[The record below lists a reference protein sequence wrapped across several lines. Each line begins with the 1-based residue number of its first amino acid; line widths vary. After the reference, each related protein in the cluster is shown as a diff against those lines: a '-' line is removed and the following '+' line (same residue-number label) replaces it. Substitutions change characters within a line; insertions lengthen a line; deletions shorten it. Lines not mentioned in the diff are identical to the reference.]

1 MDFLQTLINGLLLGG
16 IYALIAAGL
25 TLVFGVMRV
34 INFAHGEFVILGG
47 LVTYSLFSAFGLNP
61 LLSLVVVMVGGF
73 AVGHVIQRVI
83 IARVVDAPPMMSL
96 LLTFGM
102 SLFLIGMG
110 QGIWG
115 NLFRS
120 VPYLRGSWSVA
131 DLAFPRMR
139 LVGFAVAAVLTGGVY
154 LFLQGARAGKAL
166 RATAQHAEVALTCGI
181 DVDKM
186 RRLAFAIG
194 AAMAAAAG
202 ALLVTIVALHP
213 QAGRLYILRGF
224 AIVILGGLGSFTG
237 ALLGGLILGLVEA
250 FGTLYGSSAIGQ
262 ASAYLV
268 LLFVLL
274 TRPGGLLGV
283 GEKVR
288 G

>member
-1 MDFLQTLINGLLLGG
+1 MEVLQTVVNGLLLGG
-16 IYALIAAGL
+16 IYALIAGGL

-47 LVTYSLFSAFGLNP
+47 LATYSLFSGFGLNP
-61 LLSLVVVMVGGF
+61 LLGLVVVMVAAFLIGNLVQR
-73 AVGHVIQRVI
+73 ALIDRVI
-83 IARVVDAPPMMSL
+83 GAPPMMSL
-96 LLTFGM
+96 LLTFGL
-102 SLFLIGMG
+102 SLFLIGIG

-115 NLFRS
+115 NVFRS
-120 VPYLRGSWSVA
+120 VPFLRGSWA
-131 DLAFPRMR
+131 IEGLALPRMR
-139 LVGFAVAAVLTGGVY
+139 IVGFLVAAVLTGGVY
-154 LFLQGARAGKAL
+154 LFLQRARAGKAL

-181 DVDKM
+181 DVAKM
-186 RRLAFAIG
+186 RRLAFSIG
-194 AAMAAAAG
+194 TAMAAAAG

-213 QAGRLYILRGF
+213 QAGRLYILRAF

>member
-1 MDFLQTLINGLLLGG
+1 MDFLQTLINGVLLGG
-16 IYALIAAGL
+16 IYALIAGGL

-34 INFAHGEFVILGG
+34 INFAHGEFVVLGG

-61 LLSLVVVMVGGF
+61 LLSLVVVMIAGFIVG
-73 AVGHVIQRVI
+73 AIVQRTI
-83 IARVVDAPPMMSL
+83 IDRVVDAPPMMSL

-102 SLFLIGMG
+102 SLFLIGFA

-120 VPYLRGSWSVA
+120 VPYLRGSWAVA
-131 DLAFPRMR
+131 GMALPRMR
-139 LVGFAVAAVLTGGVY
+139 LVGFVVAAVLTGGVY
-154 LFLQGARAGKAL
+154 LFLQRARAGKAL

-181 DVDKM
+181 DVAKM
-186 RRLAFAIG
+186 RRLAFGIG
-194 AAMAAAAG
+194 VAMAGAAG

-213 QAGRLYILRGF
+213 QAGRLYILRAF

-268 LLFVLL
+268 LLLVLL

-288 G
+288 A